1 MLPKQINQN
10 FTKKATLLILVR
22 EGDTFLA
29 DVQFGS
35 DSCIILYTEL
45 EGIKTS
51 DKLGYYLFHTGK
63 AEYVQYKEQI
73 YPIQ

>member
-10 FTKKATLLILVR
+10 FTKKASLLTLVC
-22 EGDTFLA
+22 EDNAFVA
-29 DVQFGS
+29 EVQFGT
-35 DSCIILYTEL
+35 DSCIIVYTEL

-51 DKLGYYLFHTGK
+51 DKLGYYLFQTGK